1 VRIEGTRQDP
11 LFNAADVGVV
21 LGLGNIHSRLPHII
35 RGKSINKMRLY
46 DTFYHVICIIS
57 ILEMDLP
64 AYNIQDTELGSAFEM
79 IRSFAHDG
87 TQFQVRI
94 AGTKQEPLFNAA
106 DIGTVLGYTKI
117 RDVVANLP
125 GNMKSSVTADAI
137 GTLGGPDR
145 LYITEP
151 GLYRLV
157 MRSNKPVAL
166 QFQDWVF
173 DVLKRLR
180 LDGEV
185 KLKEQIAAK
194 DTEINKMRL
203 YDTFYHVICII
214 SIMEMDLPAYNVQDS
229 EYGTAFDMIRSFAHD
244 GKNFEV
250 RIEGTRQD
258 PLFNAADVGMVLGLG
273 NVRSSLAGLDQDMKA
288 VQILDTPGGQQSMSF
303 LTEPGLYHL
312 VMRSNKPIA
321 KQFQRWVFDVLK
333 RLRLDGEVKLKEQIA
348 AKDTEMKQLQQV
360 IQEKDMELE
369 AGRVPFSN
377 RQPLQSVYV
386 FTNDTYEKINL
397 YKIGETH
404 SGKSIKRIKQ
414 QQTKCN
420 QCVYL
425 RRFNY

>member
-1 VRIEGTRQDP
+1 
-11 LFNAADVGVV
+11 
-21 LGLGNIHSRLPHII
+21 
-35 RGKSINKMRLY
+35 
-46 DTFYHVICIIS
+46 
-57 ILEMDLP
+57 MDLP
-64 AYNIQDTELGSAFEM
+64 AYNVQDTELGSAFEM

-94 AGTKQEPLFNAA
+94 AGTKQEPLFNAS

-125 GNMKSSVTADAI
+125 DNMKSSVTADAI

-173 DVLKRLR
+173 
-180 LDGEV
+180 
-185 KLKEQIAAK
+185 
-194 DTEINKMRL
+194 N
-203 YDTFYHVICII
+203 
-214 SIMEMDLPAYNVQDS
+214 
-229 EYGTAFDMIRSFAHD
+229 
-244 GKNFEV
+244 
-250 RIEGTRQD
+250 
-258 PLFNAADVGMVLGLG
+258 
-273 NVRSSLAGLDQDMKA
+273 
-288 VQILDTPGGQQSMSF
+288 
-303 LTEPGLYHL
+303 
-312 VMRSNKPIA
+312 
-321 KQFQRWVFDVLK
+321 VLK

-348 AKDTEMKQLQQV
+348 AKDTEMKQLHQV
-360 IQEKDMELE
+360 IQEKDMELK

-414 QQTKCN
+414 QQSASAENLRLIFEVKTINSKILETAVHSVLSQLNCHANGEWFQAPIGKIRGIIRGLNNTLNIALTVENATEEEIVEQLMNYKEKANQVVQTDNVNNVNQVDVERFIKDTYVKTDERVGIKSDAVVDHYIIWAQHNGVATKIPTGFKRDLDLAFKGRELDKN
-420 QCVYL
+420 T
-425 RRFNY
+425 RRFTTDNGQQTGWGGWKQRAL